1 MGDRISPLLLH
12 SHHAHRRL
20 LLHPPGRQAAR
31 STADDGSVMTAR
43 GGRTLAQAKIN
54 LSLRVLAKE
63 PDGYHSIETVFL
75 RLALGDDVRVHI
87 RASARTLLC
96 GVMRDEPEESN
107 LAFRAAALYA
117 EETGWPGG
125 FEIVIK
131 KRIPIGG
138 GLGGGSADAAAV
150 LRILNTL
157 SRNPISSA
165 ALQKVGPKLGSD
177 VPFVA
182 SEYVM
187 AIGWGRGEKL
197 LGLPALPPRDVQLFF
212 PPFGIDTGEAYALR
226 DRTRGE
232 RPNEIPDLTAEMF
245 RNWESAARHS
255 VNDFEAVIRPKW
267 PAIDALMSRGDR
279 YGLFYRM
286 SGSGSTV
293 FKIPG
298 ITTRSTAPR
307 ELPPLE
313 LPEGVKRIITRTA
326 DSVVP

>member
-1 MGDRISPLLLH
+1 VIG
-12 SHHAHRRL
+12 
-20 LLHPPGRQAAR
+20 
-31 STADDGSVMTAR
+31 R

-75 RLALGDDVRVHI
+75 RLELGDDVRLHV
-87 RASARTLLC
+87 RASARTLRC
-96 GVMRDEPEESN
+96 GVMRGEPEEKN
-107 LAFRAAALYA
+107 LAYRAAALYA
-117 EETGWPGG
+117 DETGWPGG

-165 ALQKVGPKLGSD
+165 SLQQLAARLGSD
-177 VPFVA
+177 VPFLA
-182 SEYVM
+182 SDYGM

-197 LGLPALPPRDVQLFF
+197 LELPALPPRDVQLFF
-212 PPFGIDTGEAYALR
+212 PPFGIDTGQAYALLDSSR
-226 DRTRGE
+226 GDRPAE
-232 RPNEIPDLTAEMF
+232 FPDLTAEMF
-245 RNWESAARHS
+245 RSWESAARHS
-255 VNDFEAVIRPKW
+255 VNDFEAVIRPQW
-267 PAIDALMSRGDR
+267 PAIDALLSRADR

-298 ITTRSTAPR
+298 ITTTSTLEKTKLPR
-307 ELPPLE
+307 LE
-313 LPEGVKRIITRTA
+313 LPEGTKRIVTRTA
-326 DSVVP
+326 DSVVPVEILD